1 MQNILKKAIDNHG
14 TTFMSFTFLNG
25 RTGNYSNELSIFGKQ
40 GKPCKTCGDLIKKI
54 KVAGRGTHIC
64 GTCQKK

>member
-1 MQNILKKAIDNHG
+1 MITKGYRYSTSIVKQLK
-14 TTFMSFTFLNG
+14 
-25 RTGNYSNELSIFGKQ
+25 IFFHLIRKLEPHTLAGFFYLK
-40 GKPCKTCGDLIKKI
+40 GEPCKTCGDLIKKI